1 MAKFLNPRTPT
12 VPFEQQAQSLP
23 GVTRVDPT
31 NNSSNSNDPLSQIL
45 ALMEW
50 FKLNGKNYNLPG
62 NLSLDGSQ
70 LFGDGFKNLI
80 NSGAFNNFDLPTLL
94 GLTGFLNGYHDSDF
108 QSTERNDALFSYL
121 LQLISTNDQR
131 SFDLKQ
137 LQDQRNYDSPLSQ
150 LARLT
155 GAGIGRDQAIQILQG
170 ANGAGVAG
178 SGAGITAP
186 GTSGVSGTMQQQA
199 VANGIAGYQ
208 ALVGSFAQLLQTG
221 VSIDTAINQNRI
233 LAAQAAMSES
243 TLQGYTSADK
253 VVNAL
258 QQMELSG
265 SFSPDVVDSWSNADD
280 MYKYFLAHRDDSTI
294 AQLLQSGDFQ
304 TAFGSQSGREFINQ
318 FWKQRRSSRN
328 DGTLADEYLKQQKF
342 QSAIM
347 SLQPT
352 KIGAELNLIGAQS
365 ANTNASTAVHYQSL
379 IESANRIAVG
389 DAQIQVLNKQG
400 HWLDVQGYNQ
410 TRLTDS
416 QVNLIDTQAYGQDI
430 ENRLLGLNY
439 EYNAAGFPM
448 LKQNRIDEITDEM
461 NYWSTLKTQTAR
473 YARMATWLQNVE
485 NARDAAYIEN
495 LRLQAVGD
503 FAAQNPA
510 IWNLCQGFKASGASD
525 MVRTASGVASSFV
538 PAGKAFKS
546 LNIIK

>member
-1 MAKFLNPRTPT
+1 MAKIVNPIGRTPI
-12 VPFEQQAQSLP
+12 FEPIQQQRPSTTQQQAESKADSLLQWFYDFVNSTKNPKSNGENLEVTDKFGGLQSLF
-23 GVTRVDPT
+23 
-31 NNSSNSNDPLSQIL
+31 NSAALS
-45 ALMEW
+45 
-50 FKLNGKNYNLPG
+50 
-62 NLSLDGSQ
+62 
-70 LFGDGFKNLI
+70 
-80 NSGAFNNFDLPTLL
+80 NFDYGTVK
-94 GLTGFLNGYHDSDF
+94 GLSGFLNDYFNSNNRT
-108 QSTERNDALFSYL
+108 TERNDALFSYL

-170 ANGAGVAG
+170 GNGAGVAG
-178 SGAGITAP
+178 SGAGVTAP
-186 GTSGVSGTMQQQA
+186 GTSGVSGSMQQQA
-199 VANGIAGYQ
+199 IANGIAGYQ

-233 LAAQAAMSES
+233 LAAQASMSES
-243 TLQGYTSADK
+243 SLQGYTSADK

-265 SFSPDVVDSWSNADD
+265 SFSPDVVDSWTNADD
-280 MYKYFLAHRDDSTI
+280 MYKYFLAHRDDATI

-328 DGTLADEYLKQQKF
+328 DGSLAEEYLKQQKF

-347 SLQPT
+347 SLQPSR
-352 KIGAELNLIGAQS
+352 IGAELRQIGAQT
-365 ANTNASTAVHYQSL
+365 ANTDANTVVQYQSL
-379 IESANRIAVG
+379 IESAKRIAVG

-416 QVNLIDTQAYGQDI
+416 QINLIDTQAYGQDI
-430 ENRLLGLNY
+430 NNSLLSLNY
-439 EYNAAGFPM
+439 QYNEAGFPM
-448 LKQNRIDEITDEM
+448 LKQNRIDELTDEM
-461 NYWSTLKTQTAR
+461 NYWSTMKTKTAR
-473 YARMATWLQNVE
+473 DARILTWMQNAE

-503 FAAQNPA
+503 FAVQNPA

-525 MVRTASGVASSFV
+525 MVRTATGAASTFV
-538 PAGKAFKS
+538 PAGKAFKT
-546 LNIIK
+546 LDLLK